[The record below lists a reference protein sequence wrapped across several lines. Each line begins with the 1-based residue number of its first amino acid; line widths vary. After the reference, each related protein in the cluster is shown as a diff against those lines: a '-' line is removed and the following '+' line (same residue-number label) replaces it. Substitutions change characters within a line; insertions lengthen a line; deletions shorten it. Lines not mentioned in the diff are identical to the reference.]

1 MILGLSSR
9 ALRGGILAVI
19 GVDLV
24 ALAAFAVHVDE
35 RTVTTTT
42 PTAAAAVGE
51 QPPSAVVPPAV
62 APQVGATTPLGGG
75 APVSLPQG
83 IGQPASVTPVAP
95 AAPAP
100 APKVPSASP
109 SPSPSG
115 GSTPIGSGSGSV
127 PGSKEIPECPVKVA
141 KHDASGGLQSLIPF
155 AGAFGPFKP
164 EAFAAAS
171 AYQPLLQLIGPILA
185 EYPKAEPVVGPALTP
200 MLDAFGSLL
209 AKGYQASEPLYGP
222 QREQVVQQETKL
234 ATALAPYSQKLAYS
248 KLGGCVVELENALIT
263 DTIDAAAAQRGTTAK
278 KPTKAQIAA
287 RLDELVEQSRR

>member
-9 ALRGGILAVI
+9 ALRGGIMAVI
-19 GVDLV
+19 GVDLI

-42 PTAAAAVGE
+42 PTAAAAVGA

-62 APQVGATTPLGGG
+62 APQVAATTPLGGS
-75 APVSLPQG
+75 AAVPFPQG

-95 AAPAP
+95 PP
-100 APKVPSASP
+100 PTRSPTAPKPSAPP
-109 SPSPSG
+109 SSGG

-127 PGSKEIPECPVKVA
+127 PGSKEIPACPVKVA

-185 EYPKAEPVVGPALTP
+185 EYPKAEPAVGPALTP

-209 AKGYQASEPLYGP
+209 EKGYQASEPLYGP

-263 DTIDAAAAQRGTTAK
+263 DTIDAASTKTATTAK

-287 RLDELVEQSRR
+287 RLAELVEKSRR

>member
-24 ALAAFAVHVDE
+24 ALAAFAVHLDE

-51 QPPSAVVPPAV
+51 QPPSAVVPPAG
-62 APQVGATTPLGGG
+62 APQVASTTPLGGS
-75 APVSLPQG
+75 APVSLPHG

-95 AAPAP
+95 PAP
-100 APKVPSASP
+100 APTSKAPSA

-263 DTIDAAAAQRGTTAK
+263 DTIDAAAAKSGTSAK

-287 RLDELVEQSRR
+287 RLDELVEQSRKK